1 MKKEFTYIL
10 GLLTLLAGS
19 CADEAIVN
27 TSGELR
33 ITGGMSPDSRTVFVQ
48 EGNVTHTQWVQGDRI
63 GLHTDKE
70 SNISYQALSNG
81 ASTEFSALSTKL
93 EYEEGKKVYAYYPH
107 TSLKTEDEVYLPY
120 TLGQTTDQPA
130 PVFLYSTASI
140 TGKELNLQFKHVF
153 AYLRITVTASMFR
166 EYKELHSYRDE
177 LTLENSGIYIR
188 SNEPISC
195 NNALF
200 NLKTQEIQHGSDPYR
215 AVIYCQDIDMESEN
229 SYTYFIPV
237 LPQSA
242 SQSIDISL
250 FFYKKVEDGLLYLVP
265 IENKQTPENGIQA
278 GHVYNLNYGGDIT
291 VDEEQTAILQK
302 LYQATG
308 GDQWYNKANWL
319 TDKPLNE
326 WYGVNA
332 GNANYNHV
340 HSLDLSYNNLTG
352 QLPAELGGLMD
363 KLESLNLEGN
373 LLGGDIPTA
382 IKEHAKWSE
391 LGWGVIHQD
400 FDNGGGF
407 NLANSGLYAG
417 NSTVTRLDNGTTASL
432 HDIFAQNKLTQV
444 IVTEPTAQN
453 LVRNFDAA
461 KVNHHLDYQT
471 KGLGTIVFTNAEEGG
486 ENADLINTISKHYS
500 KVNGM
505 NWLYGYHPGIV
516 GYSYLYDSQGQLVHI
531 APFRTDRDNTEVRQ
545 SLDKFLRSTLGEP
558 AGHAAFKM
566 TYYTSADYS
575 KDGEVFIIQQ
585 ATEGNGIDLVMIG
598 EGFTDQHMAKGGAY
612 EEKMW
617 KATEKLF
624 SIEPYASHRKRFNV
638 YGVKVVSPNAEFTQD
653 AVRAIDEEHG
663 VALAYA
669 ALTGTNLPLT
679 VVVYNTEEYVDRS
692 YCQWYSGGACVAY
705 IMDELD
711 NTLLHEMGHGIA
723 WLADEYEEPG
733 QEEDTLPYDEIERLN
748 TYSQYA
754 WGAYMN
760 VDYNKDPGTI
770 RWAHLLGDSRF
781 ANEDLDIYEG
791 GYYYGFGAYRSSENS
806 MMRYNISWFNAPSR
820 EMIYKAV
827 MYRSEGSDW
836 EYDYEDFVKFD
847 EAARKSGKAA
857 SRAAL
862 TEAEKRLIIERH
874 RPPTFIP
881 KNWRDEIRPDI
892 TVPFR

>member
-1 MKKEFTYIL
+1 MKKEFIYIV
-10 GLLTLLAGS
+10 GLLTLLVGS
-19 CADEAIVN
+19 CTDEAIVN

-81 ASTEFSALSTKL
+81 TSTEFSALNTKL
-93 EYEEGKKVYAYYPH
+93 EYEEGKKVYAYYPYSNLE
-107 TSLKTEDEVYLPY
+107 TADEIYLPY
-120 TLGQTTDQPA
+120 TLAQTTEQPV
-130 PVFLYSTASI
+130 PVFLYSTANI

-153 AYLRITVTASMFR
+153 AYLKITVTASMFR
-166 EYKELHSYRDE
+166 EMKEQSYYKDE
-177 LTLENSGIYIR
+177 LTLKKSGIYIK

-195 NNALF
+195 YNTLF
-200 NLKTQEIQHGSDPYR
+200 NLKTQEIQHGPDPNR
-215 AVIYCQDIDMESEN
+215 AIIYCQDIDMESEN

-242 SQSIDISL
+242 SQPIDISL
-250 FFYKKVEDGLLYLVP
+250 FFTKEVEDGYLYPVS
-265 IENKQTPENGIQA
+265 IEQKQTPENGIQA
-278 GHVYNLNYGGDIT
+278 GHVYNLNYGGEIT

-319 TDKPLNE
+319 TDNPLDE

-332 GNANYNHV
+332 GNANYNYV

-352 QLPAELGGLMD
+352 QLPAELSGLLD
-363 KLESLNLEGN
+363 KAESLNLEGN
-373 LLGGDIPTA
+373 LLTGDIPTA
-382 IKEHAKWSE
+382 IREHANWSK

-400 FDNGGGF
+400 FDKGGGF
-407 NLANSGLYAG
+407 NLTNSGLYAE
-417 NSTVTRLDNGTTASL
+417 NRTVTRLNDGTTASL

-444 IVTEPTAQN
+444 IIVEPTAQN
-453 LVRNFDAA
+453 LVRNIDVS
-461 KVNHHLDYQT
+461 KVNQHLDYQA
-471 KGLGTIVFTNAEEGG
+471 KGLGTIVFTNVEEGG
-486 ENADLINTISKHYS
+486 ENTDLHNTINKHYS
-500 KVNGM
+500 QVEGM

-531 APFRTDRDNTEVRQ
+531 APFRTDHDNTEVRQ
-545 SLDKFLRSTLGEP
+545 SLDNVLHSILGEP
-558 AGHAAFKM
+558 VSHATFKM

-575 KDGEVFIIQQ
+575 KDGEVFIIQE
-585 ATEGNGIDLVMIG
+585 ATVGKGIDLVMIG
-598 EGFTDQHMAKGGAY
+598 EGFTDRHMAKGGLY

-624 SIEPYASHRKRFNV
+624 SIEPYASYRKRFNV
-638 YGVKVVSPNAEFTQD
+638 YGVKVVSPNAEFTDD
-653 AVRAIDEEHG
+653 AVRAINEDHG

-669 ALTGTNLPLT
+669 SLTGSNLPLT

-692 YCQWYSGGACVAY
+692 YCHWSFDGACVAY
-705 IMDELD
+705 IMDQLD

-733 QEEDTLPYDEIERLN
+733 QEEKTLPQTDIEKLD

-760 VDYNKDPGTI
+760 VDYNKDPKTI
-770 RWAHLLGDSRF
+770 RWAHLLADNRF
-781 ANEDLDIYEG
+781 ANEDLGIYEG
-791 GYYYGFGAYRSSENS
+791 AYYYGFDAYRPSENS

-836 EYDYEDFVKFD
+836 EYNYEDFVKFD
-847 EAARKSGKAA
+847 EAARASSKAA

-862 TEAEKRLIIERH
+862 TEAEKRQIVERH
-874 RPPTFIP
+874 RPPTFIR